1 MGRLCV
7 CWVLVFLAVPALGAG
22 LTGEVEQRRAA
33 ELEAQQSAIRSSQ
46 QSGSGA
52 GLEQR
57 MQLQR
62 RRRGQQM
69 ERFRF
74 EQQQQQQRQQT
85 LPPPPSLA
93 PLQLQSSP
101 AERAE
106 QDTRRRAREIER
118 LQQQTSPNR

>member
-33 ELEAQQSAIRSSQ
+33 ELEAQQSAIRGSQ

-74 EQQQQQQRQQT
+74 EQQQQRQQT